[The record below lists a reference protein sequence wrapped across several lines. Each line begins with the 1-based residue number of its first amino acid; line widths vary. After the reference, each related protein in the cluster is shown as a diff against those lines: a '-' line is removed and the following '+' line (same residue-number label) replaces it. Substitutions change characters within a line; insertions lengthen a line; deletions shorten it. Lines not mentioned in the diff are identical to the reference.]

1 MSIHKTGLTDLRL
14 TQFRSY
20 ESAVLRLCESFEPV
34 VLTGHNGAGKTNI
47 LEAISFLTPGRGLRS
62 ARLSD
67 VARRSDEPVPDD
79 MTVLP
84 ARWSVSARVQTPAG
98 PVSVGTGTVDG
109 SERRQVRIDGKS
121 VAKQSELGRVL
132 RCLWLTPAQDR
143 LFCGD
148 PVARRRFLDR
158 LVQAFDDQHANRL
171 SDYNAAFKQWS
182 CLLREG
188 RHDPAWLDALEQ
200 QMVETGV
207 AVSASRLDVVSR
219 IAPYLQVSEDPL
231 FPTAE
236 ICLTGVVEQALQSQ
250 AAVDVEDHFFNH
262 LKRSR
267 KSYAEGGSLA
277 GPHTADFIVIHKQKN
292 RDASLCSTG
301 EQKALLLSVIL
312 AEMRAQLQEQGQCPL
327 LLLDEVAA
335 HLDSRRRNTLFDILC
350 DRPAQI
356 WMTGT
361 DEDAFNHLTNR
372 AVFYTIQE
380 SEITV
385 KQAA

>member
-1 MSIHKTGLTDLRL
+1 MTAVQKTGLLNLRL

-20 ESAVLRLCESFEPV
+20 ESASLALSPAFEPV

-47 LEAISFLTPGRGLRS
+47 LEAVSFLAPGRGLRS

-67 VARRSDEPVPDD
+67 VARRDESAPYDVD
-79 MTVLP
+79 TLP
-84 ARWSVSARVQTPAG
+84 PRWSVSATVQTPHD
-98 PVSVGTGTVDG
+98 VVTVGTGTVDG
-109 SERRQVRIDGKS
+109 SERRQIRIDGKPA
-121 VAKQSELGRVL
+121 VKQSELGQVL

-148 PVARRRFLDR
+148 PVSRRRFLDR

-188 RHDPAWLDALEQ
+188 RSDPSWLSALEQ

-207 AVSASRLDVVSR
+207 AVAASRLDVVSR
-219 IAPYLQVSEDPL
+219 ISKYLAVSEDPL

-236 ICLTGVVEQALQSQ
+236 ISLTGVVEQALLTR
-250 AAVDVEDHFFNH
+250 AAVDVEDDFFDR
-262 LKRSR
+262 LRRSR
-267 KSYAEGGSLA
+267 KVYAEGGSLA
-277 GPHTADFIVIHKQKN
+277 GPHTADFKVIHKQNN

-301 EQKALLLSVIL
+301 EQKALLVSIIL
-312 AEMRAQLQEQGQCPL
+312 AEMRAQLQEQGMCPL

-350 DRPAQI
+350 DRPTQV

-361 DEDAFNHLTNR
+361 DAESFNYLTNR
-372 AVFYTIQE
+372 ASFFTIQE
-380 SEITV
+380 SEISLQ
-385 KQAA
+385 KAA